1 MNREHLELCGSR
13 RWAEHLRDE
22 ILPWVFQAVEPGGHL
37 LEVGPGPGAATEV
50 LRGRVTRVTAVEHDP
65 DLAEELAQR
74 FADDPA
80 VRVHHGDAT
89 DLPFGDD
96 TFDAAASFTML
107 HHIPSAMLQD
117 RLLAE
122 VARVLRPGG
131 VFFGVD
137 SLDGPAFQRLHA
149 GDVCTPVDPLTL
161 RTRLIDAGFGRV
173 DVAVLAL
180 GVRFVARTP
189 AAGQYG

>member
-1 MNREHLELCGSR
+1 MNREHLELCGSEG
-13 RWAEHLRDE
+13 WAEHLRDQV
-22 ILPWVFQAVEPGGHL
+22 LPWVFEVVDPGGHL

-50 LRGRVTRVTAVEHDP
+50 LRGRVTRLTAVEHDP
-65 DLAEELAQR
+65 ELARELRQR
-74 FADDPA
+74 FADDPT
-80 VRVHHGDAT
+80 VRVHHADAT
-89 DLPFGDD
+89 DLPFADNE
-96 TFDAAASFTML
+96 FDAAASFTML
-107 HHIPSAMLQD
+107 HHIPSAALQD
-117 RLLAE
+117 RLFAE

-161 RTRLIDAGFGRV
+161 RARLVAAGFARV
-173 DVAVLAL
+173 ELAVLAL

-189 AAGQYG
+189 TTN